1 MKFLQF
7 VSISLFLG
15 LLTSCSQKI
24 APVSNI
30 MPTQYF
36 WTPELRNDEQKNDY
50 RITISTDKFN
60 ISGIWVVRQI
70 DNSWR
75 GIIMN
80 EFGLNMFEFI
90 CTARKCELKNVFA
103 AANKWYIRKTIAEDI
118 QFILEIDNPSFEK
131 GRIAQRNFDNDTLVI
146 THKNKVLYRFP
157 DDEMVMKNKKRNL
170 TYSFRLLSK

>member
-7 VSISLFLG
+7 ISFSLFLG
-15 LLTSCSQKI
+15 LLTSCSPKI
-24 APVSNI
+24 AAVSNI
-30 MPTQYF
+30 DTMQHF
-36 WTPELRNDEQKNDY
+36 WTPELRDDEQKNDY

-80 EFGLNMFEFI
+80 EFGLKMFDFI

-118 QFILEIDNPSFEK
+118 QFILEIDNPAFKK
-131 GRIAQRNFDNDTLVI
+131 GRTAQRSFDNDTLII
-146 THKNKVLYRFP
+146 THKNKILQRFP
-157 DDEMVMKNKKRNL
+157 NGEMIMKNEKRNL
-170 TYSFRLLSK
+170 TYSFRKI